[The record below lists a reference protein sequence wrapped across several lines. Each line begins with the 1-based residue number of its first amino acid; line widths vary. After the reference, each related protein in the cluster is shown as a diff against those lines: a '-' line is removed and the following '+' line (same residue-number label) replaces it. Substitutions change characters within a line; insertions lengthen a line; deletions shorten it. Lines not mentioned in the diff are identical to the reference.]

1 MFKHD
6 GSLVNDVEK
15 LNCNVDSNAL
25 GKPKEHINFIGETG
39 EQLLKNNSL
48 LVVGELYHKNE
59 KV

>member
-39 EQLLKNNSL
+39 EQQ
-48 LVVGELYHKNE
+48 
-59 KV
+59 